1 MTYKYLGPGKGYE
14 FVPER
19 DIECVC
25 ENERV
30 CDCEYDP
37 VRGYMDPYKYEFDVE
52 QDEE

>member
-1 MTYKYLGPGKGYE
+1 MNYKYLGPGKGYE
-14 FVPER
+14 FTPGR

-37 VRGYMDPYKYEFDVE
+37 ARGYMYPYKHDLDNE
-52 QDEE
+52 DEG

>member
-14 FVPER
+14 FEPEH
-19 DIECVC
+19 DTECVC

-30 CDCEYDP
+30 CDCDYNT
-37 VRGYMDPYKYEFDVE
+37 VRGYLDPDKYEFDAE